1 MKDKKAKSSPGLIAA
16 VIAAGAADV
25 ILLVLLVLFLVL
37 PEAGGG
43 SVEADV
49 PEDFTANSDTY
60 YDTEY
65 ESEYTSD
72 ASVSFSEG
80 SVQEGGAS
88 DTDSGDPEDGG
99 QYSGFVFPDSDTTL
113 LTDEQI
119 SETVTDAATCRRAVN
134 EIYARH
140 GYEFTQQENIDSFNQ
155 YDWYRD
161 MDKESDMEKVSAQF
175 SKTEK
180 ENVDKLLEYEDAHGW
195 N

>member
-16 VIAAGAADV
+16 VIAAGVADV

-43 SVEADV
+43 SVKADV

-88 DTDSGDPEDGG
+88 DTDSGDTEDGG
-99 QYSGFVFPDSDTTL
+99 QYSGFVFPDSDTAL
-113 LTDEQI
+113 LTDEEI
-119 SETVTDAATCRRAVN
+119 SEKVTDADTCRRAVN

-140 GYEFTQQENIDSFNQ
+140 GYEFTQQENIDFFNQ

>member
-1 MKDKKAKSSPGLIAA
+1 MKNTKAKSSPGLIAA
-16 VIAAGAADV
+16 VIVAGVIDV

-37 PEAGGG
+37 PEAESGNMK
-43 SVEADV
+43 ADV
-49 PEDFTANSDTY
+49 PKDFTANSDTY
-60 YDTEY
+60 YDIKY
-65 ESEYTSD
+65 DKEYTSD
-72 ASVSFSEG
+72 ASVSFSGG

-88 DTDSGDPEDGG
+88 DADSDDSEDGG
-99 QYSGFVFPDSDTTL
+99 KYSGFVFPDSDTTL
-113 LTDEQI
+113 LTDEEI
-119 SETVTDAATCRRAVN
+119 SEKVTDADTCRRAVN

-140 GYEFTQQENIDSFNQ
+140 GYEFTQQENIDFFNQ

-180 ENVDKLLEYEDAHGW
+180 KNVDKLLEYEDAHGW

>member
-88 DTDSGDPEDGG
+88 DTDSGDQEDGG

-140 GYEFTQQENIDSFNQ
+140 GYEFTQQENIDFFNQ

>member
-140 GYEFTQQENIDSFNQ
+140 HRKFVLEDVQAYFDSKSWYQGTVEAEEFDVRVMNQ
-155 YDWYRD
+155 Y
-161 MDKESDMEKVSAQF
+161 ESANINLMVADMEKIS
-175 SKTEK
+175 
-180 ENVDKLLEYEDAHGW
+180 
-195 N
+195 